1 MIEKPLLAET
11 IEDIESLK
19 YPLLASPKL
28 DGIRAMV
35 VDGKL
40 LSRKFKPIPNT
51 VLREKLESIL
61 PNGIDG
67 EIMVE
72 GATFNE
78 IQSAVMT
85 IKNDDI
91 AGIKFHAFDYM
102 ISDPT
107 KPYVDRLKD
116 LEAWYAEQNND
127 VVQIVRHRLVLNVQ
141 QLLDFET
148 ECIAQNYEGVM
159 VRSLEGRYKFGR
171 STLKEGILLK
181 LKKFQDAE
189 AKVIG
194 FVEKMTNTNE
204 KKKDE
209 LGYSKRSSAKAGKV
223 PANTLGALVVDFEG
237 ATFEIGSG
245 FDDELRKE
253 IWTNQEKYINQQV
266 TFKYQP
272 SGMKDLPRFPVFLGF
287 RYDI

>member
-11 IEDIESLK
+11 IEDVESLK

-91 AGIKFHAFDYM
+91 EGIKFHAFDYV

-116 LEAWYAEQNND
+116 LEAWYAEQNTD
-127 VVQIVRHRLVLNVQ
+127 MVQIVRHRLVLNVQ

-223 PANTLGALVVDFEG
+223 PANTLGALMVEFEG
-237 ATFEIGSG
+237 TTFEIGSG

-287 RYDI
+287 RYDV

>member
-19 YPLLASPKL
+19 FPLLASPKL

-67 EIMVE
+67 EIMVD

-85 IKNDDI
+85 IKNEDI
-91 AGIKFHAFDYM
+91 AGIKFHAFDYV

-116 LEAWYAEQNND
+116 LEAWYAEQNTD
-127 VVQIVRHRLVLNVQ
+127 MVQIVRHRLVLNVQ

-223 PANTLGALVVDFEG
+223 PSNTLGALVVSFEG

-253 IWTNQEKYINQQV
+253 IWTNQEKYVNQQV